1 MELLQSIQKLP
12 KNEKLLIME
21 YLWENL
27 SEDNNEFESPE
38 WHRNALAE
46 TEKRL
51 ENGEENIID
60 RTEAKRQLRKTFE

>member
-60 RTEAKRQLRKTFE
+60 WTEAKRQLRKTFE